1 MKNFI
6 NNEINNYKAEI
17 KSVNK
22 NDVTIMEK
30 YKDKNKTNIEN
41 EIKQK
46 LDEEFKK
53 LKEKINKAHKIL
65 HDKYQASNWF
75 EDKATKN
82 EKSIITSLK
91 SANTRSD
98 IDITEEKY
106 NERKN
111 LFNNLSGEKIN
122 TGEIDGLGF
131 KKIKQNK
138 GKGYKKKLIFG
149 RGYEKVKKNLAQIN
163 KYYIDLDALN
173 KNVLKL
179 KYVKNRNIVP
189 NCPIQRGISDDVKN
203 MIIDITENNFYKEK
217 YNKLSERDKQ
227 IFIDFCNSAHLDV
240 GISLDKTNEDEKQ
253 LNILYGAY
261 MAGNKD
267 EKIITQIKKLLSKAM
282 KLNKISSKQAI
293 SILED
298 LE

>member
-1 MKNFI
+1 MEVIDELIKSI
-6 NNEINNYKAEI
+6 NNDIVKKLYDSNIIEKY
-17 KSVNK
+17 
-22 NDVTIMEK
+22 MK
-30 YKDKNKTNIEN
+30 YKDEDWEDLYKSMEGDVINTYELIREQEKQKFLELYGDFNDVKYFEEYDLTAEEKTLLKKKKSSIDKTLTKLNKDENYYPTRTFNDEIEN
-41 EIKQK
+41 LYNQLIQK
-46 LDEEFKK
+46 P
-53 LKEKINKAHKIL
+53 I
-65 HDKYQASNWF
+65 
-75 EDKATKN
+75 
-82 EKSIITSLK
+82 
-91 SANTRSD
+91 
-98 IDITEEKY
+98 
-106 NERKN
+106 
-111 LFNNLSGEKIN
+111 
-122 TGEIDGLGF
+122 
-131 KKIKQNK
+131 K
-138 GKGYKKKLIFG
+138 GKGYRKKLIFG